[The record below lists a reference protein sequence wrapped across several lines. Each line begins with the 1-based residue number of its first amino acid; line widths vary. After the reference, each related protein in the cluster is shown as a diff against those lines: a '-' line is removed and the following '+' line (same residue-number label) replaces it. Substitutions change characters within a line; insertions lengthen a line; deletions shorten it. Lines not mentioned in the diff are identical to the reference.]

1 MRIDDRKVNGR
12 ITIDPEDIIGAWSIV
27 VDESTAVWFE
37 GVDKNHMP
45 IELSAGVAGSYI
57 ETALKAYNPVE
68 FMIFTKR
75 ESGDIVVLPRPVYT
89 VDNAISKCSIDIG
102 ELITGMILEIALPS
116 GSITVK
122 ESK

>member
-1 MRIDDRKVNGR
+1 M
-12 ITIDPEDIIGAWSIV
+12 T
-27 VDESTAVWFE
+27 
-37 GVDKNHMP
+37 

-75 ESGDIVVLPRPVYT
+75 TSGDRVVLPRPVYT
-89 VDNAISKCSIDIG
+89 VDFTTTKCSIDIG
-102 ELITGMILEIALPS
+102 ELITGVILEIALPS

-122 ESK
+122 KSK